1 MPELFK
7 KYNASK
13 EAAEKLLKEL
23 KGSMSDSSVKNEDK
37 T

>member
-13 EAAEKLLKEL
+13 EAAEKLIKEL
-23 KGSMSDSSVKNEDK
+23 KSSLNENSLKNEDK
-37 T
+37 M

>member
-13 EAAEKLLKEL
+13 ESAEKLIKEL
-23 KGSMSDSSVKNEDK
+23 KSSLNENSLKNEDK
-37 T
+37 M